1 MALSCLCCA
10 NMSQS
15 VRRKRRRYR
24 KVFVDGCPR
33 VSLQAAFCACV
44 CGCAHRPADSGTS
57 AECLPFPQSF
67 DVTRSCCDNEPC
79 ALPQG
84 EHPVVC
90 PGLCQSC
97 GPAPTA
103 PPPPH
108 TLRTQQWKSLSLVLD
123 SVKTSVSLM
132 RHKCFRIYTCD
143 DADLSEV
150 LI

>member
-1 MALSCLCCA
+1 
-10 NMSQS
+10 MSLLRQHVS
-15 VRRKRRRYR
+15 GGSKEAAVLQKGW
-24 KVFVDGCPR
+24 VFVDGCPR

-44 CGCAHRPADSGTS
+44 CGCARRPADSGTS

-108 TLRTQQWKSLSLVLD
+108 TLRTQQWESLSLVLA
-123 SVKTSVSLM
+123 SPKTSASLVW
-132 RHKCFRIYTCD
+132 HKCFRIYTCA
-143 DADLSEV
+143 DADLS
-150 LI
+150 